1 MRVLGVDPGLGCTGY
16 GIIES
21 VNNKLV
27 LLEAGTI
34 RTCAKDRLPRR
45 LNKIYRG
52 LMQITKVFQPQ
63 FLAVEELYSHYK
75 NPRTAIIMAHARG
88 VICLVASYENMRLVG
103 YSAKRVKM
111 AVTGSGQAK
120 KMQVQRVVR
129 NVLGLKKEIP
139 VSDIAD
145 ALALAITHINAFK
158 RIKY

>member
-34 RTCAKDRLPRR
+34 RTNAKESLPQR
-45 LNKIYRG
+45 LNKLYRG
-52 LMQITKVFQPQ
+52 LKQIAKVFQPQ
-63 FLAVEELYSHYK
+63 FLALEELYSHYR

-88 VICLVASYENMRLVG
+88 VICLVASCENMRLVG

-111 AVTGSGQAK
+111 AVTGSGGAK
-120 KMQVQRVVR
+120 KMQVQKVVR
-129 NVLGLKKEIP
+129 NMLQLEKDIP
-139 VSDIAD
+139 ASDIAD
-145 ALALAITHINAFK
+145 ALALAITHLNAF
-158 RIKY
+158 RRVKY

>member
-27 LLEAGTI
+27 LLETGTI
-34 RTCAKDRLPRR
+34 RTCAKDRLPQR

-52 LMQITKVFQPQ
+52 LMQIAKVFQPQ

-88 VICLVASYENMRLVG
+88 VICLVASYGNMRLVG

-120 KMQVQRVVR
+120 KMQVQKVVR

-139 VSDIAD
+139 ASDIAD